1 MKNKIMLIVSLV
13 MIIAGSVLGYFVKFE
28 AAQLSAFAVTMLGA
42 GLACA
47 TLWSNK
53 KEGAKNWLVILSM
66 VLIGLGAFLAGLMG
80 VISESQ
86 IQTII
91 TGIFAGIAFIAGI
104 ITAIIS
110 AKSVTETTETT
121 ETT

>member
-1 MKNKIMLIVSLV
+1 MKNKVMLIVSLV
-13 MIIAGSVLGYFVKFE
+13 MIIAGAVIGYFVKFQ

-53 KEGAKNWLVILSM
+53 KEGTKNWLVILSM
-66 VLIGLGAFLAGLMG
+66 VLIGLGAFLAGIVG
-80 VISESQ
+80 VLGESQ

-104 ITAIIS
+104 ISAIVS
-110 AKSVTETTETT
+110 AKSVTEKTE
-121 ETT
+121 

>member
-1 MKNKIMLIVSLV
+1 MKNKLMLIVALV
-13 MIIAGSVLGYFVKFE
+13 MIIAGAVVGYFVKFE
-28 AAQLSAFAVTMLGA
+28 AVQLTAFAVTMLGA

-53 KEGAKNWLVILSM
+53 KSGTKNWLVVLSM
-66 VLIGLGAFLAGLMG
+66 ALIGIGAFLAGLMG
-80 VISESQ
+80 VLSETQ

-104 ITAIIS
+104 ITAIVS
-110 AKSVTETTETT
+110 AKTVTSTTTESS
-121 ETT
+121 E